1 MKIIYNNIIPFEGFI
16 AINICG
22 ILFVRKEYKEKLT
35 NKVINHERIHTCQIQ
50 ELLYI
55 FFYIIYLFEY
65 IYNLFKYKFNYKQA
79 YRNISF
85 EKEAYVNEK
94 NLEYINNR
102 KLFNMW
108 RK

>member
-1 MKIIYNNIIPFEGFI
+1 MKIIYNNIIPFKGF
-16 AINICG
+16 AMINICG
-22 ILFVRKEYKEKLT
+22 VLFVRNIYKRILT
-35 NKVINHERIHTCQIQ
+35 DRHYNHEKIHTYQMK

-55 FFYIIYLFEY
+55 FFYLIYLFEY
-65 IYNLFKYKFNYKQA
+65 IYNFIKYKFNYKQA

-85 EKEAYVNEK
+85 EKEAYINEK
-94 NLEYINNR
+94 NLEYTTNR